1 MFTALSERLTATL
14 KRLTGRGVLSEQD
27 VTEALREIRR
37 HLLEADVSFEVTTGF
52 VERVRERAVGVIAV
66 KSVSP
71 GQQVAKLVHD
81 ELARMLG
88 ASDEDL
94 ARKVGAQHAAPL
106 QFAPVGPTVILLVG
120 LQGSGKTTTAAKLAR
135 RLKLE
140 QKAPGLVAADPYRPA
155 AGDQL
160 RQLVEQVGVQVF
172 PREQGAGSGT
182 VLEVV
187 QQAVREAEKARCR
200 TVIVDTA
207 GRLQIDAELMDELK
221 ALRAATSPR
230 EVLLVADGMTGQD
243 AVRIARGFH
252 EGVGLTGAILTKL
265 DGDARGGAALS
276 IHGVTG
282 VPIKF
287 IGTGENVGAQHAA
300 PLLEPFDPVRMAG
313 RILGQGDVVAL
324 VEKAAATID
333 AEAAERLE
341 KKARSKQG
349 MDLAD
354 FLVALKQ
361 MQAMGPIKQVLGL
374 LPGVNA
380 RALKAVNADDKR
392 LKHVEAIVLSMTPD
406 ERTDPSILTGS
417 RRLRIAK
424 GAGRTV
430 QEVNR
435 LLEQFQQMR
444 KLLKR
449 TWARYGNSHS
459 AAARGTEGAELLPD
473 RRRGFALS
481 PRRAVR
487 RDLGPLQPAHQSRR
501 HPRGCGASARLAR
514 QGGPPD
520 RHGPLAAEEGGSAGQ
535 TTRVVGRVRKPHGQR
550 GEVAVFP
557 LVENPGAVFTPKARL
572 LVVNEERQ
580 VVAGPLVVARRRA
593 YHREWLLSFVGVKSR
608 ADVEPWREHFVAVE
622 ETDAD
627 D

>member
-81 ELARMLG
+81 EIASLLG
-88 ASDEDL
+88 GTKRTLE
-94 ARKVGAQHAAPL
+94 
-106 QFAPVGPTVILLVG
+106 FAPVGPTVILLVG

-140 QKAPGLVAADPYRPA
+140 QKAPGLVAADLSRPA
-155 AGDQL
+155 AREQL
-160 RQLVEQVGVQVF
+160 EQLGAQVGVPVF
-172 PREQGAGSGT
+172 PGERGARSGT
-182 VLEVV
+182 VLEWV
-187 QQAVREAEKARCR
+187 QRAVREAEKARCR

-230 EVLLVADGMTGQD
+230 EVLLVVDGMTGQD
-243 AVRIARGFH
+243 AVRIARGFQ

-276 IHGVTG
+276 IHGV
-282 VPIKF
+282 
-287 IGTGENVGAQHAA
+287 
-300 PLLEPFDPVRMAG
+300 
-313 RILGQGDVVAL
+313 VAL
-324 VEKAAATID
+324 VEKAAATMD
-333 AEAAERLE
+333 AEAAQRLE
-341 KKARSKQG
+341 RKARSKRG

-380 RALKAVNADDKR
+380 QALKAVNADDKR

-406 ERTDPSILTGS
+406 ERADPSILTGS
-417 RRLRIAK
+417 RRSRIAK

-449 TWARYGNSHS
+449 T
-459 AAARGTEGAELLPD
+459 
-473 RRRGFALS
+473 
-481 PRRAVR
+481 
-487 RDLGPLQPAHQSRR
+487 
-501 HPRGCGASARLAR
+501 
-514 QGGPPD
+514 
-520 RHGPLAAEEGGSAGQ
+520 
-535 TTRVVGRVRKPHGQR
+535 
-550 GEVAVFP
+550 
-557 LVENPGAVFTPKARL
+557 
-572 LVVNEERQ
+572 
-580 VVAGPLVVARRRA
+580 
-593 YHREWLLSFVGVKSR
+593 
-608 ADVEPWREHFVAVE
+608 
-622 ETDAD
+622 
-627 D
+627 

>member
-1 MFTALSERLTATL
+1 MFTALSERLTAAL

-52 VERVRERAVGVIAV
+52 VERVRERAIGALAV
-66 KSVSP
+66 KTVSP
-71 GQQVAKLVHD
+71 GQQVVKLVHD
-81 ELARMLG
+81 EIAALLG
-88 ASDEDL
+88 GTKRGLDFAS
-94 ARKVGAQHAAPL
+94 
-106 QFAPVGPTVILLVG
+106 VGPTVILLVG
-120 LQGSGKTTTAAKLAR
+120 LQGSGKTSTAAKLAR

-155 AGDQL
+155 AAEQL
-160 RQLVEQVGVQVF
+160 RQLGEQVGVPVF
-172 PREQGAGSGT
+172 GKRETLKDSLTVAGN
-182 VLEVV
+182 VV
-187 QQAVREAEKARCR
+187 ELVRDALREAERARCR

-230 EVLLVADGMTGQD
+230 EVLLVVDGMTGQD
-243 AVRIARGFH
+243 AVRIARGFQ

-282 VPIKF
+282 VPIKY
-287 IGTGENVGAQHAA
+287 IGVGEKPEA
-300 PLLEPFDPVRMAG
+300 LEPFNPAQVAG
-313 RILGQGDVVAL
+313 RILGQGDIVAL
-324 VEKAAATID
+324 VEKAAATMD
-333 AEAAERLE
+333 AEATQRLE
-341 KKARSKQG
+341 RKVRSKQG

-380 RALKAVNADDKR
+380 QALKAVNADDRR
-392 LKHVEAIVLSMTPD
+392 LKHVEAIVLSMTPG
-406 ERTDPSILTGS
+406 ERADPSVLTGS

-449 TWARYGNSHS
+449 T
-459 AAARGTEGAELLPD
+459 
-473 RRRGFALS
+473 
-481 PRRAVR
+481 
-487 RDLGPLQPAHQSRR
+487 
-501 HPRGCGASARLAR
+501 
-514 QGGPPD
+514 
-520 RHGPLAAEEGGSAGQ
+520 
-535 TTRVVGRVRKPHGQR
+535 
-550 GEVAVFP
+550 
-557 LVENPGAVFTPKARL
+557 
-572 LVVNEERQ
+572 
-580 VVAGPLVVARRRA
+580 
-593 YHREWLLSFVGVKSR
+593 
-608 ADVEPWREHFVAVE
+608 
-622 ETDAD
+622 
-627 D
+627 

>member
-52 VERVRERAVGVIAV
+52 VEGVRERAVGVIAV
-66 KSVSP
+66 ESVSP

-81 ELARMLG
+81 EIAALLG
-88 ASDEDL
+88 GTKRTLD
-94 ARKVGAQHAAPL
+94 
-106 QFAPVGPTVILLVG
+106 FAPVGPTVILLVG

-155 AGDQL
+155 AGEQL
-160 RQLVEQVGVQVF
+160 RQLGEQVGVPVF
-172 PREQGAGSGT
+172 GHGSDGSVGVGAQHAAPLRSPTG
-182 VLEVV
+182 VV
-187 QQAVREAEKARCR
+187 GLIQQAVREAEKARCR

-243 AVRIARGFH
+243 AVRIARGFQ

-287 IGTGENVGAQHAA
+287 IGVGEHVGAQNA
-300 PLLEPFDPVRMAG
+300 PPQLEPFDPVRMAG

-324 VEKAAATID
+324 VEKAAATMD
-333 AEAAERLE
+333 AEAAQGLER
-341 KKARSKQG
+341 KARSKRG

-354 FLVALKQ
+354 FLIALKQ

-380 RALKAVNADDKR
+380 QALKAVNADDKR

-406 ERTDPSILTGS
+406 ERADPSILTGS
-417 RRLRIAK
+417 RPLRIAK
-424 GAGRTV
+424 GAGRNV

-449 TWARYGNSHS
+449 T
-459 AAARGTEGAELLPD
+459 
-473 RRRGFALS
+473 
-481 PRRAVR
+481 
-487 RDLGPLQPAHQSRR
+487 
-501 HPRGCGASARLAR
+501 
-514 QGGPPD
+514 
-520 RHGPLAAEEGGSAGQ
+520 
-535 TTRVVGRVRKPHGQR
+535 
-550 GEVAVFP
+550 
-557 LVENPGAVFTPKARL
+557 
-572 LVVNEERQ
+572 
-580 VVAGPLVVARRRA
+580 
-593 YHREWLLSFVGVKSR
+593 
-608 ADVEPWREHFVAVE
+608 
-622 ETDAD
+622 
-627 D
+627 